1 VSRRR
6 FLSGL
11 AAVALPVVAACSAQ
25 PAAPAATPQTIEKVV
40 TQVVEKQ
47 VTQVVE
53 KQVTQVVEK
62 QVTQVVEKQVIVTAT
77 PVPTQAAAPK
87 PSGPV
92 TVELMYSGAADETS
106 PQTKILRTILD
117 TYQKEHAG
125 VTVKQTDMPWVEQR
139 DIIVTRIVSGSAPDM
154 AIIHAN
160 YAADLG
166 GSMNAIEPMEN
177 FPDFQ
182 TFAQAFIPSRL
193 ATTEVKGKHWGV
205 PWQGLVFGI
214 AYNKKI
220 FNEVGAKVPETWDDL
235 KQVAK
240 AVTIPGKR
248 YGIGWVMSQKLDTGY
263 RIYPLVLKNG
273 GRMMDDGVTKYIFD
287 NDQNVE
293 AVNLMI
299 DIRKE
304 GATVPGMESWTLD
317 QEGQITQ
324 GQTAVM
330 VIGGPWT
337 PIVMKQYAPDWDLMR
352 VPLPAKPSGSQD
364 PATLSDDIMLSIFHL
379 GPAKEAAYD
388 VTKALRTPQAD
399 VALWLGPD
407 HAGGLPVISDALK
420 DPQWQSYWAHDVF
433 EHELNHAV
441 PWPYST
447 NLAEAQTIYS
457 LAISRAFSGQATVKQ
472 ALSEGV
478 NKANEGLKK

>member
-1 VSRRR
+1 MDIRFQSWSRRR
-6 FLSGL
+6 FLGGL
-11 AAVALPVVAACSAQ
+11 VAGATALPFLAACSSA
-25 PAAPAATPQTIEKVV
+25 PTAPAAAPTAQTVEKVV
-40 TQVVEKQ
+40 TQVV
-47 VTQVVE
+47 TQVV
-53 KQVTQVVEK
+53 QQQVV
-62 QVTQVVEKQVIVTAT
+62 VTAT
-77 PVPTQAAAPK
+77 PVPAQAAPQAA
-87 PSGPV
+87 SGPV
-92 TVELMYSGAADETS
+92 TVEVMFSGAADNTNPETK
-106 PQTKILRTILD
+106 TLGGFFD
-117 TYQKEHAG
+117 TYQKEHSG
-125 VTVKQTDMPWVEQR
+125 VTIKRTDMPWVEQR
-139 DIIVTRIVSGSAPDM
+139 DIIVARIVSGSAPDM

-166 GSMNAIEPMEN
+166 GGMNAIEPMEN
-177 FPDFQ
+177 FPDFA
-182 TFAQAFIPSRL
+182 TFAQTFIPSRL

-220 FNEVGAKVPETWDDL
+220 FDEVGVKVPQTWDDL

-263 RIYPLVLKNG
+263 RTYPLVLKDG
-273 GRMMDDGVTKYIFD
+273 GRFMDDNVTKYIFD

-299 DIRKE
+299 DIKKE

-317 QEGQITQ
+317 QEGQIVQ

-330 VIGGPWT
+330 VIGGPWV
-337 PIVMKQYAPDWDLMR
+337 PGEMKNHAADWDLMK
-352 VPLPAKPSGSQD
+352 VPMPTKPSGPKD

-379 GPAKEAAYD
+379 GKAKEAAYD
-388 VTKALRTPQAD
+388 VMKYIRTGQAD
-399 VALWLGPD
+399 AELWMGSN
-407 HAGGLPVISDALK
+407 AGGGLPVTQDALK
-420 DPQWQSYWAHDVF
+420 DPRWQKYWAHDVF
-433 EHELNHAV
+433 EAELNHAV

-447 NLAEAQTIYS
+447 NLAEAQTIYA
-457 LAISRAFSGQATVKQ
+457 LEISRAFSGQAPVKQ

-478 NKANEGLKK
+478 QKANAGLSQ